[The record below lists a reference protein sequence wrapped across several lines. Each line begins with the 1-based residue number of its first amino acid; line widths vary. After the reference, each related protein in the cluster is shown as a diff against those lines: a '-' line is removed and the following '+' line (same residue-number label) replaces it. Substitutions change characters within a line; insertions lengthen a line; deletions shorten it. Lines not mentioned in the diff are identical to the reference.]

1 MKFTK
6 LFLFTFVSMMW
17 SMNADAFVYEGI
29 NYDFVSEAERTVVV
43 VKQLDPDLL
52 VGDVKIPSKVIID
65 GKEYTVTI
73 ISGAA
78 FTFCNKMT
86 SIAIP
91 PTVQYIEYGAFE
103 GLDGLEAV
111 YLEDIAAWCSVNL
124 VATNSNP
131 ISLAHHLFVNG
142 EEVKE
147 LVIPDGVTSIGNF
160 AFQGASAIISVVIP
174 SSVEAIGIYTFA
186 DCTALKDVYC
196 YAETVPNIQSR
207 SFIGTDLSNVTLHVP
222 ATSVDQYK
230 ATWTEF
236 KDVVPIADVTGVER
250 LRTEEQ
256 NGEWYQLN
264 GQRATSPKHGLNIIR
279 MKDGTSKKVVYRE

>member
-17 SMNADAFVYEGI
+17 SMNAGADVYEGI

-43 VKQLDPDLL
+43 VNQLDPDLL

-142 EEVKE
+142 EEVTE

-250 LRTEEQ
+250 LSTDEQ